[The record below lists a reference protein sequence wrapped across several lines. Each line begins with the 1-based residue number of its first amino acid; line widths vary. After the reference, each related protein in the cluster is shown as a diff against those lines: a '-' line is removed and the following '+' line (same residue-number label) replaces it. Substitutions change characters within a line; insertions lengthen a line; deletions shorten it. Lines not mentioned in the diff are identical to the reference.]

1 MLLTIV
7 TPSETV
13 CNTEVESVTLPSVEG
28 SFTVLHSHAPI
39 IAQLTA
45 GEIIYSAQG
54 KEERLDIRSG
64 FPVVFSPEPVRE
76 GSMILC
82 EEQNKKS
89 NVGTISYMPAVF
101 GCACA
106 SVAIRTLLGE
116 MQ

>member
-64 FPVVFSPEPVRE
+64 FARVLHDNVEVCVEMERS
-76 GSMILC
+76 
-82 EEQNKKS
+82 EQ
-89 NVGTISYMPAVF
+89 
-101 GCACA
+101 
-106 SVAIRTLLGE
+106 
-116 MQ
+116 